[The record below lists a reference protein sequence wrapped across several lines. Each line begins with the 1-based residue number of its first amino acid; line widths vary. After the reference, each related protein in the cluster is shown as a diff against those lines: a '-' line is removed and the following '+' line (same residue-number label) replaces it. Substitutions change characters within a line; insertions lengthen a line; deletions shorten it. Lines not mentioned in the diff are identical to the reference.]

1 MTDRTPLALTDRVV
15 RIVEM
20 VYSAPPGTV
29 DALSSKDTVE
39 QWDSLGHLGLM
50 LEIEQE
56 FAVQLGPDDMERMT
70 SIATIVEVLA
80 ARSTR

>member
-1 MTDRTPLALTDRVV
+1 VTDPTTLALTDRVL
-15 RIVEM
+15 RIVEL

-29 DALSSKDTVE
+29 DASSSKDTVE

-56 FAVQLGPDDMERMT
+56 FAVQLGPEDMERMT
-70 SIATIVEVLA
+70 SVAAIVEVLV
-80 ARSTR
+80 AR